1 MKGFFRRF
9 RDRQRRAAPAPP
21 PRKRNSRA
29 IQVMSPHTVDL
40 PHPADRA
47 REIRVPASING
58 VDLSSGR
65 L

>member
-1 MKGFFRRF
+1 MNGFFRRF
-9 RDRQRRAAPAPP
+9 RDRQRRETPAP

-29 IQVMSPHTVDL
+29 TQVIVPHTVDL

-58 VDLSSGR
+58 VDLSTGR